1 MELENSKKIC
11 KFDIK
16 FLKEI
21 IGNIDFEIRKN
32 VGVLFSSIDDDN
44 KNFYESE
51 MYSKIISILNQL
63 NKEGYIMERNTRDV
77 VYDGLGNIGV
87 FYNGQPE
94 IFLYMTLKA
103 LKTHNNITFFEED
116 EIHKTTKILLDIIN
130 RICKKNKYNISINI
144 KRFEE
149 LSEIYEYKDNIDKYI
164 FINKYENYIDFT
176 NKIRNKEIIYSS
188 YGTMTLYLDDK
199 NLRDTL
205 MEIDEFVFKNN
216 INLDLVKG
224 DNIIEIVEK
233 INSNI
238 DNFCTVI
245 FTKDSKKA
253 CYFIENIKSKNIFVN
268 KNPDKD
274 YVFSIDDNEL
284 TMRKK
289 IYII

>member
-1 MELENSKKIC
+1 MENSKKIC

-16 FLKEI
+16 VVKEI

-77 VYDGLGNIGV
+77 VYDSLGNIGV

-116 EIHKTTKILLDIIN
+116 EIHRTTKILLDIIN
-130 RICKKNKYNISINI
+130 RICKKNEYDISINI
-144 KRFEE
+144 KRFEKF
-149 LSEIYEYKDNIDKYI
+149 SEIYEYKDNIDKYI

>member
-1 MELENSKKIC
+1 MELENSNKIC

-16 FLKEI
+16 VVKEI
-21 IGNIDFEIRKN
+21 IDNIDFEIRKN

-116 EIHKTTKILLDIIN
+116 EIHRTTKILLDIIN
-130 RICKKNKYNISINI
+130 RICKKNEYDISINI

-216 INLDLVKG
+216 INQDLVKG

>member
-1 MELENSKKIC
+1 MENSKKIC

-16 FLKEI
+16 VVKEI

-87 FYNGQPE
+87 LYNGQPE

-116 EIHKTTKILLDIIN
+116 EIHRTTKILLDIIN
-130 RICKKNKYNISINI
+130 RICKKNKYDISINI

>member
-1 MELENSKKIC
+1 MENSKKIC

-16 FLKEI
+16 VVKEI

>member
-16 FLKEI
+16 VVKEI

-77 VYDGLGNIGV
+77 VYDSLGNIGV

-130 RICKKNKYNISINI
+130 RICKKNEYDISINI
-144 KRFEE
+144 KKFEE

-176 NKIRNKEIIYSS
+176 NKIRNKEIVYSS

>member
-1 MELENSKKIC
+1 MENSKKIC

-16 FLKEI
+16 VVKEI

-77 VYDGLGNIGV
+77 VYDSLGNIGV

-130 RICKKNKYNISINI
+130 RICKKNEYDISINI
-144 KRFEE
+144 KKFEE

-176 NKIRNKEIIYSS
+176 NKIRNKEIVYSS